1 MDQEIRPKCK
11 SIIKRQS
18 TLDNQNQVEQE
29 QNQQQHKD
37 LHVKFGEMHVDM
49 ILKDDQYQNEVDNQD
64 RIQKPKEFENLSEA
78 ELIKLAL
85 KYLIQKLKY
94 TQKS

>member
-18 TLDNQNQVEQE
+18 TLDNENQIEQGQHQSQN
-29 QNQQQHKD
+29 KD
-37 LHVKFGEMHVDM
+37 QHVKFGEMHVDM
-49 ILKDDQYQNEVDNQD
+49 ILKEDQYQIQEDKQNS
-64 RIQKPKEFENLSEA
+64 IQKPKQYKNLSEA

-85 KYLIQKLKY
+85 KKPEVLEEDEQ
-94 TQKS
+94 